1 MIPMKFSKVLY
12 KQKRFFTSATSSHY
26 PSSSLNRSDY
36 SQAEALSLLSSHF
49 SPAVGRSPK
58 GNNIV
63 CASANGSWITDVSG
77 KRFLDLQTG
86 IGVQS
91 TGHSHPRVVA
101 AVSDQMKKGAH
112 LQQNC
117 MISQPMLR
125 LLEKLNECTPSG
137 LSRFFFNVTGAEA
150 IESAIKLARHE
161 TGRQNVIVFNG
172 GFHGRSLTTLAMTS
186 SKTAYRVNYG
196 PLPSGIHVAKFP
208 YCLHCPASSSN
219 MAKNSGCCGDALESV
234 KIMLKEQTAPSD
246 TACIVIE
253 PILGEGGYVLPPK
266 GFIKSLRE
274 LCDQHGILL
283 VLDEVQSGVG
293 RTGKFWAFEHELD
306 EGVVPDILVF
316 AKAIA
321 SGVPLS
327 GIATK
332 PHFMMKSP
340 PGSMGGT
347 FGCTAVSAAAAV
359 ATLETIQDEKL
370 LENAASRGHQLMTGL
385 KSIQKEFPGHI
396 SDVRGRGC
404 MIGLEF
410 GHPYGSGVAGNV
422 TAACMEEGLLLLTT
436 GWRETIRFIPPLVIT
451 KEEVDFALQA
461 FKKACQKVLI

>member
-1 MIPMKFSKVLY
+1 MRLPINTKFSRV
-12 KQKRFFTSATSSHY
+12 RFLTRSN
-26 PSSSLNRSDY
+26 SSLNRCSSY
-36 SQAEALSLLSSHF
+36 TTTEALNVLKNHF

-63 CASANGSWITDVSG
+63 CESANGSWITDVSG

-91 TGHSHPRVVA
+91 TGHAHPRVVA
-101 AVSDQMKKGAH
+101 AVHEQMKKGAH

-150 IESAIKLARHE
+150 IESAVKLARHE

-208 YCLHCPASSSN
+208 YCLHCPGRSGSSG
-219 MAKNSGCCGDALESV
+219 GCCGDALESV
-234 KIMLKEQTAPSD
+234 KTMLKEQTAPSD

-266 GFIKSLRE
+266 GFLKALRE
-274 LCDQHGILL
+274 LCDQHGIFL

-332 PHFMMKSP
+332 PQYMQKSP

-359 ATLETIQDEKL
+359 ATLETIQEEKL
-370 LENAASRGHQLMTGL
+370 LDNATARGLQLINGL
-385 KSIQKEFPGHI
+385 KSIQKDFPNHI
-396 SDVRGRGC
+396 IDVRGRGC

-451 KEEVDFALQA
+451 KDEVDFALKA
-461 FKKACQKVLI
+461 FRKACEKVLV

>member
-1 MIPMKFSKVLY
+1 MIPMKFSKVSY
-12 KQKRFFTSATSSHY
+12 IKQNRFFSSATSYY
-26 PSSSLNRSDY
+26 PSSSLNRSNY
-36 SQAEALSLLSSHF
+36 SQAEALSLLSKHF

-91 TGHSHPRVVA
+91 TGHAHPRVVA

-266 GFIKSLRE
+266 GFLKGLRE

-370 LENAASRGHQLMTGL
+370 LDNATSRGHQLMTGL

>member
-1 MIPMKFSKVLY
+1 MKLRSTTKFSKVRSFSTLSSLY
-12 KQKRFFTSATSSHY
+12 
-26 PSSSLNRSDY
+26 PNSSLNRSNYQTVD
-36 SQAEALSLLSSHF
+36 ALNVLKNHF

-63 CASANGSWITDVSG
+63 CESASGSWITDVSG
-77 KRFLDLQTG
+77 KRYLDLQTG

-91 TGHSHPRVVA
+91 TGHAHPRIVA

-150 IESAIKLARHE
+150 IESAVKLARHE

-208 YCLHCPASSSN
+208 YCLHCPAGKGSSAS
-219 MAKNSGCCGDALESV
+219 SGGCCGDALESIKV
-234 KIMLKEQTAPSD
+234 MLKEQTAPSD

-253 PILGEGGYVLPPK
+253 PILGEGGYVLPPPGFLK
-266 GFIKSLRE
+266 GLRE
-274 LCDQHGILL
+274 LCDQHGIFL

-306 EGVVPDILVF
+306 EGVVPDVLVF

-332 PHFMMKSP
+332 PQYMQKSP

-359 ATLETIQDEKL
+359 ATLETIQEEKL
-370 LENAASRGHQLMTGL
+370 LDNATARGQQLMNGL
-385 KSIQKEFPGHI
+385 KSIQKDFPTHI
-396 SDVRGRGC
+396 IDVRGRGC

-451 KEEVDFALQA
+451 KEEVDFALKA
-461 FKKACQKVLI
+461 FRKACEKTLV